1 MTEKTVFDS
10 EVMVELSVPLPSRAA
25 PAHTFR
31 FCGIF
36 VALCL
41 LSFISAL
48 DIAIITTALP
58 TITAEIGGSK
68 QYVWIANSFVLASS
82 VFQLLFGQLSNL
94 FGRRKPLIV
103 STMLFALGSGIGGGA
118 SNPSMLIA
126 GRTVQGVGAGGIYV
140 LLDIVCCGL
149 VSLKERGKYLG
160 LMFSWSGVAAALG
173 PVVGGALAQANWS

>member
-1 MTEKTVFDS
+1 MKMAENTASDSKVMTEIS
-10 EVMVELSVPLPSRAA
+10 APLPPGEA

-31 FCGIF
+31 FWGIF

-48 DIAIITTALP
+48 DVAIITTALP
-58 TITAEIGGSK
+58 TITAEIGGAK

-82 VFQLLFGQLSNL
+82 VLQPLFGQLANL

-126 GRTVQGVGAGGIYV
+126 GRTI
-140 LLDIVCCGL
+140 
-149 VSLKERGKYLG
+149 
-160 LMFSWSGVAAALG
+160 
-173 PVVGGALAQANWS
+173 